1 MSAAHKLKW
10 PTVFSGLKG
19 ATRVN
24 VPNEIS
30 ASISLA
36 EVDAMGRRAYL
47 THRLLAIAPAHQS
60 IQF

>member
-1 MSAAHKLKW
+1 MNAVHELKW

-19 ATRVN
+19 ATWVN

-30 ASISLA
+30 AGISLA
-36 EVDAMGRRAYL
+36 EVEAMGRRAYL
-47 THRLLAIAPAHQS
+47 AHRLLAIASARQS